1 MTSPGIDALCGPG
14 AGAGRTAAPEALA
27 PKIAALAGP
36 AEPDSD
42 GPPIDDAPSCA
53 LVAPGGVTA
62 GIAGVDPNPR
72 SAALSPFAEVSIE
85 GGSNEGSG
93 TGGIGGGIGGIALG
107 GDNAGADASGCAMG
121 GMGGIGGGGGAAA
134 TTAVRRPTAFAALTD
149 DVDAAVVETAL
160 GVTGGAKGSIEG
172 GAGSCASSM
181 SVEYRLSVVTPSP
194 GSTAALTVRSA
205 DGAI

>member
-14 AGAGRTAAPEALA
+14 AGAGRTAALGALA

-36 AEPDSD
+36 AEPNSD

-93 TGGIGGGIGGIALG
+93 TGGIGGGGIGGIALG

-121 GMGGIGGGGGAAA
+121 TMGGIGGGGGAAA

-149 DVDAAVVETAL
+149 DEGAAVAETAL

-181 SVEYRLSVVTPSP
+181 SVE
-194 GSTAALTVRSA
+194 
-205 DGAI
+205 